1 MSNANG
7 PDGEEPP
14 TVMHRWTNPEKARY
28 YQVDLVRDLLGD
40 WTVIQSWGGVG
51 SKRGRVRIV
60 WVPSHDAGVERMA
73 AIGKQR
79 GKRGYTPV
87 G

>member
-1 MSNANG
+1 MRKRWVNA
-7 PDGEEPP
+7 
-14 TVMHRWTNPEKARY
+14 EKQRY
-28 YQVDLVRDLLGD
+28 YSVELVRDLFGD

-60 WVPSHDAGVERMA
+60 WVPSHDAGVERLA
-73 AIGKQR
+73 AIGQR
-79 GKRGYTPV
+79 REKRGYTPV